1 MSELFEKLEDDEEIK
16 CIIFL
21 DSIDQLAP
29 DDAPFM
35 MKWLPKQLPACVKIV
50 ISTLPEEKYK
60 VLPNLKVR
68 KYHEVDSLEESRNN
82 RLLISLM
89 YMNTPSG

>member
-1 MSELFEKLEDDEEIK
+1 MVELFDKLQDEKTMK

-29 DDAPFM
+29 DDAPLM

-50 ISTLPEEKYK
+50 ISTLPEEKYQ
-60 VLPNLKVR
+60 VLPSLKV
-68 KYHEVDSLEESRNN
+68 KMTILHFNK
-82 RLLISLM
+82 RLF
-89 YMNTPSG
+89 